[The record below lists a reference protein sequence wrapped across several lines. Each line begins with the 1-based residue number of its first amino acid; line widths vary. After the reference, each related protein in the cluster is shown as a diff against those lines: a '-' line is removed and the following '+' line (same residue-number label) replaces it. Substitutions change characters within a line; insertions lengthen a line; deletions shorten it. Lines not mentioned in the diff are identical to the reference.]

1 LVALG
6 AGVMA
11 GAIPARAASRADL
24 ADALKVGGRGAGGS
38 HSRAR
43 IALLIGQAALSVVL
57 LVGAGLFVRSL
68 NAASELD
75 LGYDARNVVV
85 ASIEWNE
92 TLPTDERQ
100 TIYESALEGVRR
112 LPSVHTA
119 GLTYT
124 VPFRN
129 SIGIGQPRV
138 PGRDSIPRH
147 RNGGPYVNKVGSG
160 YFEAMGLTVLQGR
173 AFEPADDAP
182 EAPAVTLVSESMA
195 RAIWPGGNALG
206 SCLLIGDADEY
217 DAAEVPCTEVVGV
230 VENHHRQELVEDDPH
245 FLYYLNQHHPAFR
258 GPPQAIMAGV
268 TSPARAAAQLIRA
281 DVAGAS
287 SQIRFVE
294 ANALRDFVEPQ
305 LRSWRLGASMFT
317 AYGFLALVVAA
328 WGLYSVLA
336 FDVALRHHELGIRSA
351 LGAGSQTLVGLVFR
365 RAVVLILLGT
375 AIGLGVAVAGGR
387 WVEPLLF
394 EGSATDPA
402 VYGAVAVALLA
413 VAAVAGSLPAWRASR
428 VDPREALQTD

>member
-1 LVALG
+1 
-6 AGVMA
+6 
-11 GAIPARAASRADL
+11 
-24 ADALKVGGRGAGGS
+24 
-38 HSRAR
+38 
-43 IALLIGQAALSVVL
+43 
-57 LVGAGLFVRSL
+57 
-68 NAASELD
+68 
-75 LGYDARNVVV
+75 
-85 ASIEWNE
+85 
-92 TLPTDERQ
+92 
-100 TIYESALEGVRR
+100 
-112 LPSVHTA
+112 
-119 GLTYT
+119 
-124 VPFRN
+124 
-129 SIGIGQPRV
+129 
-138 PGRDSIPRH
+138 
-147 RNGGPYVNKVGSG
+147 
-160 YFEAMGLTVLQGR
+160 
-173 AFEPADDAP
+173 
-182 EAPAVTLVSESMA
+182 
-195 RAIWPGGNALG
+195 
-206 SCLLIGDADEY
+206 
-217 DAAEVPCTEVVGV
+217 VVGV